1 MMILMSVILAACAL
15 LGLCFFLFWQFQ
27 LKQKQMEQSL
37 KSMAFDVFEKNSRL
51 LADLAGSSFESYQK
65 QASHD
70 LQLRHV
76 SFVETMKPLQE
87 ALRKIDEIQRDI
99 EKKREGAYQ
108 SLTMQLETLSSLER
122 DLRKETTT
130 LSQALKSSQV
140 RGSWGEIHL
149 KRVLELSGLLAH
161 CDFWN
166 QKTIGF
172 EDKVL
177 RPDVIIQLP
186 GEKFIAIDAKTP
198 LQSYLEASGLSD
210 EESAK
215 KIQQSVSY
223 LRKHIKDLSS
233 KEYWKAIDGSLEFVI
248 LFLPIEAFYSACLQQ
263 DPLLIEFAAEQNI
276 ILATPSSLIAIL
288 RSVAFSWKQD
298 AISKNAKDIA
308 KLGSELYDRLNVVCQ
323 HWSKLGKNL
332 NSSVEAYN
340 MAITSLE
347 SRALV
352 TAKKLKDL
360 GGLTTELVNLENLQT
375 FAKVPLQEKDL
386 D

>member
-1 MMILMSVILAACAL
+1 MINFVFIF
-15 LGLCFFLFWQFQ
+15 LGSFVFLGFVWAFFSRQFQ
-27 LKQKQMEQSL
+27 AKQKELELSL
-37 KSMAFDVFEKNSRL
+37 KSMAFDAFEKNSRL
-51 LADLAGSSFESYQK
+51 FADLAGSSFQNYQK

-70 LQLRHV
+70 LELRHV
-76 SFVETMKPLQE
+76 AFVETMKPLQE
-87 ALRKIDEIQRDI
+87 ALKKIDEVQREI

-108 SLTMQLETLSSLER
+108 SLNVQLETLFSLER
-122 DLRKETTT
+122 DLRKETAT

-149 KRVLELSGLLAH
+149 KRVLELSGLLSH

-166 QKTIGF
+166 QKTITLQ
-172 EDKVL
+172 DKIL
-177 RPDVIIQLP
+177 RPDVLVQLP
-186 GEKFIAIDAKTP
+186 GDKFIAIDAKTP
-198 LQSYLEASGLSD
+198 LQAYLEASSLNSD
-210 EESAK
+210 DAAK
-215 KIQQSVSY
+215 KIQESALA

-233 KEYWKAIDGSLEFVI
+233 KEYWKAVDGSLEFVV
-248 LFLPIEAFYSACLQQ
+248 LFLPIEAFYSACLQV

-288 RSVAFSWKQD
+288 RAISFSWKQD

-323 HWSKLGKNL
+323 HWTKLGKNL

-340 MAITSLE
+340 MAISSLE

-360 GGLTTELVNLENLQT
+360 GSISSEITDLEKLDAV
-375 FAKVPLQEKDL
+375 AKVPLLNND
-386 D
+386 